1 MNCSLLDSSTHGI
14 ARQGYWSGV
23 LFPSPGILPTQG
35 WNLRLSCLLHWQAD
49 SLPLA
54 PPGKPPIP
62 SHGLTHS
69 SACFPA
75 FLDHIACGLFQKMTQ
90 WWKTWCSSLVILPT
104 SHKEN
109 APPHCTPKSTDLWPE
124 YNGLINP
131 PGARTGFSQ
140 CRFTWPLVFQLIL
153 SKAVGWGVGWDDKS
167 KHIYTDVL
175 FSPAHSQDCL
185 HLVTESQW
193 SQANSLRNLK
203 PGYWA
208 REKMGEK
215 ENGWR
220 LRFKKKKL
228 QGKRLLTAN
237 RWEQHVCV
245 QPMWLFSD

>member
-1 MNCSLLDSSTHGI
+1 MNLSPLTWTRGSLHLLDSKHFLIPECSVTQSCLTLFGPMDCSLLDSSTHGI

-23 LFPSPGILPTQG
+23 LFPPPGILPTQG
-35 WNLRLSCLLHWQAD
+35 WNLHLSCLLHWQAD

-109 APPHCTPKSTDLWPE
+109 APPHCTPKSTDLRPE

-131 PGARTGFSQ
+131 RGARTGFSQ

-153 SKAVGWGVGWDDKS
+153 SKAVGWGVG
-167 KHIYTDVL
+167 
-175 FSPAHSQDCL
+175 
-185 HLVTESQW
+185 
-193 SQANSLRNLK
+193 
-203 PGYWA
+203 
-208 REKMGEK
+208 
-215 ENGWR
+215 
-220 LRFKKKKL
+220 
-228 QGKRLLTAN
+228 
-237 RWEQHVCV
+237 
-245 QPMWLFSD
+245 